1 MWHENIQQ
9 AICKKIK
16 NTMNVC
22 SKHHHKSQLIIKNVR
37 KQGTDLIKDLATRWD
52 LVGGGSEWHNPS
64 LEPQK
69 G

>member
-1 MWHENIQQ
+1 
-9 AICKKIK
+9 
-16 NTMNVC
+16 MNVC
-22 SKHHHKSQLIIKNVR
+22 SIHHHKSQLIIKNVR
-37 KQGTDLIKDLATRWD
+37 QQGTDLIKDLATRWD